1 MTVQVVQAGHLL
13 DLPVHD
19 HVVIGGGRYVSFAEA
34 GLL

>member
-1 MTVQVVQAGHLL
+1 VDAGRLL

-19 HVVIGGGRYVSFAEA
+19 HVIVAAERYVSFAEA

>member
-1 MTVQVVQAGHLL
+1 VL

-19 HVVIGGGRYVSFAEA
+19 HVVIGAGRYVSFAES